1 MFNLEKV
8 HSYDRK
14 LALGR
19 VLLVVLLVTSL
30 LIFTTQI
37 VNITTTRIHYANA
50 AVNESDKPGNVVN
63 SKYLS
68 ITDYKYGSGQFYHTI
83 TEPLRIILHRKFHL

>member
-1 MFNLEKV
+1 MFNLEKI
-8 HSYDRK
+8 HIYDRK

-37 VNITTTRIHYANA
+37 VNDN
-50 AVNESDKPGNVVN
+50 KN
-63 SKYLS
+63 SLCKC
-68 ITDYKYGSGQFYHTI
+68 SG
-83 TEPLRIILHRKFHL
+83 E